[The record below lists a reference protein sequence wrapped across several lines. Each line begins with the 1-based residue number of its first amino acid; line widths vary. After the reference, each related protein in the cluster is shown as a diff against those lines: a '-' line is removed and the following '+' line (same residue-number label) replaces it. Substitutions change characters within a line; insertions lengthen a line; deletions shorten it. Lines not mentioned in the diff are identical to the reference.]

1 MKGENNMDKNTVL
14 EKSRNSRS
22 DEGIEYAESKGRKI
36 GFVIFSL
43 IFLFIILFNLFF
55 SGGNNSV
62 FYAAS
67 SMFWIFISTD
77 AFEKFKFTRKKSHLV
92 ITIAGGVATIIWLA
106 NFIIITLE

>member
-1 MKGENNMDKNTVL
+1 MDKNTVL
-14 EKSRNSRS
+14 EKSRNSRR
-22 DEGIEYAESKGRKI
+22 DEGIECAESKGRKI

-67 SMFWIFISTD
+67 SMF
-77 AFEKFKFTRKKSHLV
+77 
-92 ITIAGGVATIIWLA
+92 
-106 NFIIITLE
+106 

>member
-1 MKGENNMDKNTVL
+1 MDKNTVL

-67 SMFWIFISTD
+67 SMF
-77 AFEKFKFTRKKSHLV
+77 
-92 ITIAGGVATIIWLA
+92 
-106 NFIIITLE
+106 

>member
-1 MKGENNMDKNTVL
+1 MDKNTIL

-55 SGGNNSV
+55 
-62 FYAAS
+62 FR
-67 SMFWIFISTD
+67 W
-77 AFEKFKFTRKKSHLV
+77 
-92 ITIAGGVATIIWLA
+92 
-106 NFIIITLE
+106 